1 MSPIELSWT
10 AKKTVEISRS
20 WRDRIILKLSNEW
33 NIGIS
38 QRIIGVGNISWV
50 GEEYS
55 KPRKLNNNQMEIRGK
70 GIRNCK
76 EIRDEEA
83 EVFLFRRKLWVT
95 CLLQEMLSTFMPL
108 SSRHYFYQKYIR
120 FILHFTYSF
129 TTNQNITSSATLSLS
144 CFNFVCW
151 EVSKGC
157 VFRCASI
164 SWFQVVSKSVTE
176 WFTFFQ

>member
-50 GEEYS
+50 GGEYS
-55 KPRKLNNNQMEIRGK
+55 KPGKLNNIQMEIRGK

-108 SSRHYFYQKYIR
+108 SSRHYFHQEYTRYRYHLTK
-120 FILHFTYSF
+120 SF
-129 TTNQNITSSATLSLS
+129 TTNQHIASNATLSQS
-144 CFNFVCW
+144 CFNFDYW
-151 EVSKGC
+151 EVSK
-157 VFRCASI
+157 
-164 SWFQVVSKSVTE
+164 W
-176 WFTFFQ
+176 